1 MTTQKRQDR
10 KILSLG
16 PEILTENSAGGLRLR
31 RERCWSYTSIFMNTL
46 EKLIKSCC
54 NFAWCIVILLIKSVS
69 KLHANTSSLDV
80 Y

>member
-54 NFAWCIVILLIKSVS
+54 NFA
-69 KLHANTSSLDV
+69 
-80 Y
+80 